1 MICEMKKILLPILL
15 GFALVAVSCES
26 RLDIPQKGVVAQDT
40 FYETEADAEAA
51 RNDMYANFLTSV
63 AACSGIYNMQQV

>member
-26 RLDIPQKGVVAQDT
+26 RLDIPQKGTVSTLEFYASDDDAQ
-40 FYETEADAEAA
+40 AH
-51 RNDMYANFLTSV
+51 
-63 AACSGIYNMQQV
+63 QQVACGKRLHP